1 MTMLKNTNKTKDTG
15 TNFDL
20 KIDSL
25 IEKKNYFN
33 EVQNLCLSTCC
44 QISTKKR
51 HVNQIR
57 Q

>member
-1 MTMLKNTNKTKDTG
+1 MLKNTNKTKDTG

-33 EVQNLCLSTCC
+33 EVQNL
-44 QISTKKR
+44 
-51 HVNQIR
+51 
-57 Q
+57 